1 MNLASLVDEHPADAL
16 ALHDGSRW
24 LSWGEL
30 RRRVRA
36 VTTAMVDEGVVPGDR
51 VALVWPTSVDLVV
64 SYLAVLSSGAVAVP
78 LNPSSPS
85 VELDVQLDAVKP
97 SLVLGGSRSAL
108 DVAGI
113 CEEAGGSDKE
123 GRLASAGARGAA
135 GALMSVPRAPEDPAV
150 LLYTSGTAGDPRPA
164 VLSHGNLMAN
174 IRQMLALPGGLVA
187 AGDVGLAVMPM
198 FHIFGL
204 NVTLGLALATGAALV
219 PRERFDPQSSL
230 ADIGE
235 LGVTLLT
242 GAPGMFGA
250 WLDLPGLT
258 GKELGGV
265 RRALSGAAA
274 LDPAIARGFEERFG
288 LPLWQGYGLTE
299 ASPGVASTLATGRN
313 VPGSVGGPLPGV
325 EVRLVDD
332 LGEDALAGDPGE
344 LWVRGPNVFS
354 GYWHDSEA
362 TAEVLAAGGWLRTG
376 DIGVIGPDGD
386 LFVTDRKK
394 DLVIVSG
401 FNVFP
406 AEVERVLAAAPGVAE
421 AVVLGRPDATQG
433 ETVEAV
439 IVPEPGAALS
449 EPTLHAYCAAN
460 LARYKCPSIIR
471 FVDELPRGLTGKALR
486 RALRSE

>member
-1 MNLASLVDEHPADAL
+1 M
-16 ALHDGSRW
+16 
-24 LSWGEL
+24 
-30 RRRVRA
+30 
-36 VTTAMVDEGVVPGDR
+36 
-51 VALVWPTSVDLVV
+51 
-64 SYLAVLSSGAVAVP
+64 
-78 LNPSSPS
+78 
-85 VELDVQLDAVKP
+85 
-97 SLVLGGSRSAL
+97 
-108 DVAGI
+108 
-113 CEEAGGSDKE
+113 
-123 GRLASAGARGAA
+123 
-135 GALMSVPRAPEDPAV
+135 
-150 LLYTSGTAGDPRPA
+150 
-164 VLSHGNLMAN
+164 
-174 IRQMLALPGGLVA
+174 
-187 AGDVGLAVMPM
+187 
-198 FHIFGL
+198 
-204 NVTLGLALATGAALV
+204 
-219 PRERFDPQSSL
+219 
-230 ADIGE
+230 
-235 LGVTLLT
+235 
-242 GAPGMFGA
+242 
-250 WLDLPGLT
+250 
-258 GKELGGV
+258 
-265 RRALSGAAA
+265 
-274 LDPAIARGFEERFG
+274 
-288 LPLWQGYGLTE
+288 
-299 ASPGVASTLATGRN
+299 ASTLATGRN

-325 EVRLVDD
+325 EIRLVDD

-449 EPTLHAYCAAN
+449 EPTLRAYCAAN
-460 LARYKCPSIIR
+460 LARYKCPSTIR